1 MNSKLNAPHLQS
13 EEAAREA
20 MERIRWPNGPVCHH
34 CGETK
39 RRYPTKRRGRYRCGN
54 PDCRKDF
61 TVMTGSVM
69 ERSHIP
75 LHKWFQ
81 AYYLMCSSKK
91 GVSSKQIERTL
102 GVTYKAAW
110 FLTHRIREAMRAGG
124 LVPPP
129 ALGGE
134 GKVVEADET
143 YFGWQE
149 NPKPAAR
156 RTTPYTKGG
165 KSGPSGKRAVLALVE
180 RGGHVRSFH
189 LPAVDKVSVVK
200 IVRENIPQR
209 EPPPYGREQALSR
222 HGTAR
227 RRT

>member
-1 MNSKLNAPHLQS
+1 MLSNLNAPHLQS

-34 CGETK
+34 CGSTK
-39 RRYPTKRRGRYRCGN
+39 HYATKKAGVYRCAS
-54 PDCRKDF
+54 PACRKDF

-134 GKVVEADET
+134 GKVVEASH
-143 YFGWQE
+143 
-149 NPKPAAR
+149 PSAR
-156 RTTPYTKGG
+156 SK
-165 KSGPSGKRAVLALVE
+165 
-180 RGGHVRSFH
+180 
-189 LPAVDKVSVVK
+189 
-200 IVRENIPQR
+200 
-209 EPPPYGREQALSR
+209 
-222 HGTAR
+222 
-227 RRT
+227 